1 MNHDPRLYNADLAP
15 VAPEK
20 RLWTKWNIAAL
31 WIGMA
36 ICIPSYNLAASLMKD
51 GMYWWQALITI
62 TLGNIIVLF
71 PMILNAH
78 AGTKYGISCPVFL
91 RSSFGV
97 LGANIPA
104 IMRALVACGWFG
116 IQTWIGGLAIY
127 ILGCTVFGVPI
138 EGETA
143 KLPILGITGWQ
154 FFCFM
159 IFWVVNMIIVL
170 KGVESVKWMENWGA
184 PFLLFLGF
192 VLLGWAVVR
201 SGGFSKMFSEETV
214 KIVREIEMA
223 KKTPAEVPIVLQEY
237 DFWKIFFPSLTA
249 MVAFWATLALNIPDF
264 TCYARSQKD
273 QILGQ
278 MIGLPI
284 TMALFSFIG
293 IAVTAA
299 TVVIY
304 KEPIWDPVVL
314 VGKFGNPIFVAIA
327 MFGLAIATLTTNIA
341 ANVVSPANCFSNL
354 FPSKI
359 SFKTGGMITGFI
371 GIVIMPWRLY
381 MDMGAYIFTWLI
393 GYGGMLG
400 AIAGVMITDYWLVKR
415 THIVVDDLYRMDG
428 IYAYGGSGF
437 NWRAITA
444 LILGILPNVPGFL
457 QAASNKAIQVPQIF
471 NDIYVH
477 AWLVGLLVAG
487 VVHTLLS
494 LSIPPK
500 K

>member
-1 MNHDPRLYNADLAP
+1 MNHDPRLYNEDLAP
-15 VAPEK
+15 VPQDK
-20 RLWTKWNIAAL
+20 RHWTKWNIAAL

-36 ICIPSYNLAASLMKD
+36 ICIPSYNIAASLMKS
-51 GMYWWQALITI
+51 GMYWWQALLTV

-97 LGANIPA
+97 RGANIPA

-116 IQTWIGGLAIY
+116 IQTWIGGFAIFT
-127 ILGCTVFGVPI
+127 LGCVVLGVDLKEASGNP
-138 EGETA
+138 
-143 KLPILGITGWQ
+143 LPILGINGWQ
-154 FFCFM
+154 FLCFM
-159 IFWVVNMIIVL
+159 IFWCLNMLVVI
-170 KGVESVKWMENWGA
+170 KGVESVKWMEDWGA
-184 PFLLFLGF
+184 PFLLFLSLS
-192 VLLGWAVVR
+192 LLAWGVYA
-201 SGGFSKMFSEETV
+201 SGGFGKMFAEETV
-214 KIVREIEMA
+214 TVVRGTNTNDA
-223 KKTPAEVPIVLQEY
+223 SKPF
-237 DFWKIFFPSLTA
+237 DFWKVFFPSLTA

-278 MIGLPI
+278 MIGLPV

-299 TVVIY
+299 TVVVFQ
-304 KEPIWDPVVL
+304 EPIWDPIVL
-314 VGKFGNPIFVAIA
+314 VGKFKNPIFVGIA
-327 MFGLAIATLTTNIA
+327 MLGLAIATLTTNIA

-359 SFKTGGMITGFI
+359 SFKMGGLITGLI
-371 GIVIMPWRLY
+371 GIVIMPWRLCS
-381 MDMGAYIFTWLI
+381 DLGNYIFTWLI

-400 AIAGVMITDYWLVKR
+400 AIAGVMLADYWLIKR
-415 THIVVDDLYRMDG
+415 AKLVVDDLYRMDG
-428 IYAYGGSGF
+428 VYAYGGSGF
-437 NWRAITA
+437 NWRAVTA
-444 LILGILPNVPGFL
+444 LILGILPNIPGFL
-457 QAASNKAIQVPQIF
+457 QAASNQSIQVHQVF

-477 AWLVGLLVAG
+477 AWLVGLVVAG
-487 VVHTLLS
+487 GTHTLLS
-494 LSIPPK
+494 LIAPSK